1 MTKMSLI
8 RFYKLAKDTK
18 CIKCDTKI
26 ITNIA
31 VLTKKALFYIYLFFD
46 GSAFTGLR
54 GVKNH
59 LFQMRSYLLTLYLQD
74 LLP

>member
-26 ITNIA
+26 ITNIS
-31 VLTKKALFYIYLFFD
+31 VLTKK
-46 GSAFTGLR
+46 
-54 GVKNH
+54 
-59 LFQMRSYLLTLYLQD
+59 TLSIF
-74 LLP
+74 